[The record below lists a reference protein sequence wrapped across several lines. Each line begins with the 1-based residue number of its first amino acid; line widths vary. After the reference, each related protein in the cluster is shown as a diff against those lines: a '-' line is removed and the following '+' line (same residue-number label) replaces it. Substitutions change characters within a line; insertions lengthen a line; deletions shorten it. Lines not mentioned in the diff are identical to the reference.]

1 MIIAH
6 LTAQLSTA
14 VHLIMSCSHIS
25 LVQQKTENITSNHQG
40 ADSYRTV
47 YLPSVEFV
55 LYKLLTDSHEIK
67 ITDVLCS
74 YSKLP
79 EVPRRKQVLSK
90 LDFSVTM
97 RTFVLTASEKKLLM
111 FVLK

>member
-25 LVQQKTENITSNHQG
+25 LVQQKKTENITSNHQG
-40 ADSYRTV
+40 ADLYRTV

-79 EVPRRKQVLSK
+79 RSLGENKSYPN
-90 LDFSVTM
+90 
-97 RTFVLTASEKKLLM
+97 RTLV
-111 FVLK
+111 

>member
-1 MIIAH
+1 MSSNTIFRKEKYDNSPSH
-6 LTAQLSTA
+6 STA
-14 VHLIMSCSHIS
+14 VDCCSPYYELQSHFTYS
-25 LVQQKTENITSNHQG
+25 AKKTENTTSNHQG

-90 LDFSVTM
+90 
-97 RTFVLTASEKKLLM
+97 
-111 FVLK
+111 